1 MWSIIILGSTAT
13 IRGRAMTCT
22 APVALRWQINGLQ
35 IAGLS
40 WGEPGGKPL
49 LMLHGWLDNAASF
62 SMLAPLLADYHVVA
76 LDLTGHGLSDKR
88 SADAG
93 YQIWDDL
100 PEILGV
106 LDALGWDQFDL
117 LGHSRG
123 AIIST
128 LLASTVPERVQQL
141 VLLDALSPQPI
152 ADAEFPGQMRKFL
165 QDKKRLLQ
173 REPRIFATLDQAV
186 TARRERG
193 LPQVAAQL
201 IVERNLR
208 ASGNGFTW
216 TTDARLH
223 GASAAK
229 LTAAQ
234 NRAVFEALTM
244 PTLLLLA
251 DEGVGRHQEAVDAA
265 RASVGDLL
273 VEQVVGGHHFHM
285 EPGVDAVAER
295 IRRFLQ

>member
-1 MWSIIILGSTAT
+1 
-13 IRGRAMTCT
+13 MTRT
-22 APVALRWQINGLQ
+22 EPVALQWQVNGLQ

-40 WGEPGGKPL
+40 WGEPAGKPL

-62 SMLAPLLADYHVVA
+62 GMLAPLFADCHVVA

-100 PEILGV
+100 PEIVGV
-106 LDALGWDQFDL
+106 VDALGWDQFNL

-128 LLASTVPERVQQL
+128 LLAGTLPERVQQL

-152 ADAEFPGQMRKFL
+152 VDAEFPGQMRKFL
-165 QDKKRLLQ
+165 EDKKRLLQ

-186 TARRERG
+186 DARRERG
-193 LPQVAAQL
+193 LPQAAAQL

-208 ASGNGFTW
+208 SSGNGFTW

-223 GASAAK
+223 GASAVK

-234 NRAVFEALTM
+234 SRAVFEALTM

-295 IRRFLQ
+295 IRRFLQG

>member
-1 MWSIIILGSTAT
+1 
-13 IRGRAMTCT
+13 MTGVE
-22 APVALRWQINGLQ
+22 PVALQWQVNGLQ
-35 IAGLS
+35 LAGLS
-40 WGEPGGKPL
+40 WGEPGNKPL

-62 SMLAPLLADYHVVA
+62 GMLAPLLAEHHVVA
-76 LDLTGHGLSDKR
+76 LDLTGHGLSARR
-88 SADAG
+88 SADAS

-100 PEILGV
+100 PEIVGV
-106 LDALGWDQFDL
+106 TDALGWDQFNL

-128 LLASTVPERVQQL
+128 LLAGTLPERVQRL
-141 VLLDALSPQPI
+141 VLLDAISPQPL
-152 ADAEFPGQMRKFL
+152 ADKEFPDQMRKFL

-186 TARRERG
+186 DARRERG
-193 LPQVAAQL
+193 LPQAAAQL

-223 GASAAK
+223 GASAVK

-234 NRAVFEALTM
+234 NRAVFEALTA

-251 DEGVGRHQEAVDAA
+251 DEGVRRHQEAVDAA
-265 RASVGDLL
+265 RASVDDLL
-273 VEQVVGGHHFHM
+273 VEQVAGGHHFHM
-285 EPGVDAVAER
+285 EPGVEAVAER
-295 IRRFLQ
+295 IRRFLQG